1 MAKFGEGGDLVK
13 CSFCGKTQ
21 KQVKKLIAGPGVYIC
36 DECIDLCND
45 IIAEER
51 DESTEL
57 SFEDLP
63 KPREIFDFLNDYV
76 VGQEYA
82 KKILSVAVYN
92 HYKRVQAGPPSA
104 DDGVELSKS
113 NILLLGPTGCGKTL
127 LAQTLA
133 RMLNVPFAIADA
145 TALTEA
151 GYVGEDVENI
161 LLKLIQAADYD
172 VKRAETG
179 IIYIDEI
186 DKIAR
191 KSENPSITRDVSGEG
206 VQQALLKILEGTTAS
221 VPPQG
226 GRKHPHQ
233 EFIQID
239 TTNILFICGGAF
251 AGLDKLIEGRIGKR
265 GIGFRAEV
273 HRKDREDGEI
283 LRHVL
288 PEDLIKFGL
297 IPEFIGRLPV
307 VSAVSPLFKDALVQI
322 LIEPKNALTRQY
334 ERTFALDN
342 VELEFTP
349 DALEAVAEQA
359 LLRGTGAR
367 GLPRHPRRGAP
378 RRDVRPPQPH
388 RRGEVRGGPLSGV
401 GPGGSDAGAAR
412 GHAGQGDTLPP
423 RRVLSEPIPAVPP
436 PFDGLDDALAWLDDH
451 IDFESTMPRRRAW
464 PTLER
469 MRALTALLGEPQDS
483 VPSIHITGT
492 NGKGS
497 TSAMATSLLVAN
509 GLSVGTYTSPNLHAV
524 AERLA
529 RNGEAIDDES
539 FTGVLNELALL
550 ETLMDDRPTRFE
562 LLTAAALSWFA
573 SEAVDS
579 MVVEVGLGGTWDC
592 TNVVR
597 GDVAVLTNVSFDHT
611 DVLGP
616 TLEGIAADKAGII
629 KPGSRVVVGQ
639 MAADLV
645 DIVEARA
652 DAVGAAAVWVAG
664 RDFGCESNLVAVGGR
679 LVTLW
684 TPGGRYVDVLVPLHG
699 AHQGANAAV
708 ALAAVEAFFGAALAP
723 EVVEE
728 GLATVRVPGRLE
740 VLGRRPLLLV
750 DGAHNAAGM
759 AALADALTEEFSVD
773 GVSVAVVGMLAGRD
787 PSAMLAPLASAG
799 VSAIVACEP
808 ESPRAMPA
816 SSVAE
821 AGRALGLAVFE
832 EPDVRNALRVARGM
846 VGADGLV
853 VVAGSLYVVGTA
865 RADALASA
873 VPWEDAGR

>member
-57 SFEDLP
+57 NFEDLP

-92 HYKRVQAGPPSA
+92 HYKRVQAGPPTQE
-104 DDGVELSKS
+104 DGLELSKS

-251 AGLDKLIEGRIGKR
+251 AGLDRLIEGRIGKR

-273 HRKDREDGEI
+273 HRKDRDDGEI

-322 LIEPKNALTRQY
+322 LVEPKNALDAAVRAGLRTRQ
-334 ERTFALDN
+334 R
-342 VELEFTP
+342 
-349 DALEAVAEQA
+349 
-359 LLRGTGAR
+359 GAR
-367 GLPRHPRRGAP
+367 VHARRARGRGRAGVVARHGRPRPPGHPRRGAA
-378 RRDVRPPQPH
+378 RRDVRPAQSH
-388 RRGEVRGGPLSGV
+388 RRGQVRGGPLG
-401 GPGGSDAGAAR
+401 GARPGCSDAGAAR
-412 GHAGQGDTLPP
+412 GHAGQGVPLPP
-423 RRVLSEPIPAVPP
+423 RRVLTRQEPVAVDEPVSP
-436 PFDGLDDALAWLDDH
+436 PFGGLEDALAWLDSH
-451 IDFESTMPRRRAW
+451 INLEAQMPSRRAL
-464 PTLER
+464 PTLDR
-469 MRALTALLGEPQDS
+469 MRALTTLIGDPQDS
-483 VPSIHITGT
+483 IPSIHVTGT

-497 TSAMATSLLVAN
+497 TSAMATTMLMAK
-509 GLSVGTYTSPNLHAV
+509 GLTVGTFTSPNLHVV

-529 RNGEAIDDES
+529 YDAQPIDDAS
-539 FTGVLNELALL
+539 LTDVLTELALL
-550 ETLMDDRPTRFE
+550 EGLLPERPTRFE

-573 SEAVDS
+573 AEAVDA
-579 MVVEVGLGGTWDC
+579 MVVEVGLGGTWDS

-629 KPGSRVVVGQ
+629 EPGSRVVVGE
-639 MAADLV
+639 MAPDLL
-645 DIVEARA
+645 DIVGPARPRTPA
-652 DAVGAAAVWVAG
+652 RPPSGWRGGTSAV
-664 RDFGCESNLVAVGGR
+664 
-679 LVTLW
+679 
-684 TPGGRYVDVLVPLHG
+684 
-699 AHQGANAAV
+699 
-708 ALAAVEAFFGAALAP
+708 
-723 EVVEE
+723 
-728 GLATVRVPGRLE
+728 
-740 VLGRRPLLLV
+740 RP
-750 DGAHNAAGM
+750 
-759 AALADALTEEFSVD
+759 T
-773 GVSVAVVGMLAGRD
+773 RWR
-787 PSAMLAPLASAG
+787 SAG
-799 VSAIVACEP
+799 VSSRCG
-808 ESPRAMPA
+808 PRVGATRTSCSRCTAPTRA
-816 SSVAE
+816 PTPRWRWRRWRRSSVN
-821 AGRALGLAVFE
+821 
-832 EPDVRNALRVARGM
+832 P
-846 VGADGLV
+846 
-853 VVAGSLYVVGTA
+853 
-865 RADALASA
+865 
-873 VPWEDAGR
+873 

>member
-1 MAKFGEGGDLVK
+1 
-13 CSFCGKTQ
+13 
-21 KQVKKLIAGPGVYIC
+21 
-36 DECIDLCND
+36 
-45 IIAEER
+45 
-51 DESTEL
+51 
-57 SFEDLP
+57 
-63 KPREIFDFLNDYV
+63 
-76 VGQEYA
+76 
-82 KKILSVAVYN
+82 
-92 HYKRVQAGPPSA
+92 
-104 DDGVELSKS
+104 
-113 NILLLGPTGCGKTL
+113 
-127 LAQTLA
+127 
-133 RMLNVPFAIADA
+133 
-145 TALTEA
+145 
-151 GYVGEDVENI
+151 
-161 LLKLIQAADYD
+161 
-172 VKRAETG
+172 
-179 IIYIDEI
+179 
-186 DKIAR
+186 
-191 KSENPSITRDVSGEG
+191 
-206 VQQALLKILEGTTAS
+206 
-221 VPPQG
+221 
-226 GRKHPHQ
+226 
-233 EFIQID
+233 
-239 TTNILFICGGAF
+239 
-251 AGLDKLIEGRIGKR
+251 
-265 GIGFRAEV
+265 
-273 HRKDREDGEI
+273 
-283 LRHVL
+283 
-288 PEDLIKFGL
+288 
-297 IPEFIGRLPV
+297 
-307 VSAVSPLFKDALVQI
+307 
-322 LIEPKNALTRQY
+322 
-334 ERTFALDN
+334 
-342 VELEFTP
+342 
-349 DALEAVAEQA
+349 
-359 LLRGTGAR
+359 
-367 GLPRHPRRGAP
+367 
-378 RRDVRPPQPH
+378 
-388 RRGEVRGGPLSGV
+388 
-401 GPGGSDAGAAR
+401 
-412 GHAGQGDTLPP
+412 
-423 RRVLSEPIPAVPP
+423 VPP

-451 IDFESTMPRRRAW
+451 VDFESTMPRRRAV
-464 PTLER
+464 PTLAR

-483 VPSIHITGT
+483 IPSIHVTGT

-539 FTGVLNELALL
+539 LKGVLTELALL
-550 ETLMDDRPTRFE
+550 ESLLDERPTRFE

-573 SEAVDS
+573 TEAVDS

-592 TNVVR
+592 TNVVH

-629 KPGSRVVVGQ
+629 EPGSRVVVGE
-639 MAADLV
+639 MAADLA
-645 DIVEARA
+645 DIVETRA
-652 DAVGAAAVWVAG
+652 DEVGAAAVWVAG

-684 TPGGRYVDVLVPLHG
+684 TPGGRYEDVLVPLHG

-708 ALAAVEAFFGAALAP
+708 ALAAVEAFFGVALAP

-728 GLATVRVPGRLE
+728 GLAAVRVPGRLE

-799 VSAIVACEP
+799 VTAIVVCEP

-821 AGRALGLAVFE
+821 AGRALGLAVIE
-832 EPDVRNALRVARGM
+832 EPDIRTALRVARGM